1 MHTIL
6 IEIRFIENIVYP
18 LYKTNHL
25 DEEVNCTEPSPSVF
39 PVTRYLWSLKGDRI
53 PADGGRDDPPLL
65 QREATSRRVKTY
77 VGGRQ
82 EEVGVSGADL
92 QHHQRPQ
99 TQVSRQILQ
108 PGANV
113 IKLLR

>member
-1 MHTIL
+1 MRRSTVL
-6 IEIRFIENIVYP
+6 R
-18 LYKTNHL
+18 
-25 DEEVNCTEPSPSVF
+25 PSPSVSIPSDRHLRF
-39 PVTRYLWSLKGDRI
+39 LKGDRI

-65 QREATSRRVKTY
+65 QREATSRRFKTY

-82 EEVGVSGADL
+82 EEVGVSGAHL

-99 TQVSRQILQ
+99 TQVSHQILK